1 MANIEFDMTELDKW
15 EKRVLAIIQDEAPKE
30 LRKTVRQAGN
40 LLRKKVRRITPRVSG
55 ELRKSYRV
63 RTKKAPDRSYEVEV
77 GTNLFYAKMVEEG
90 HVIKNDRKGPE
101 LGFVQGK
108 FYFRKAY
115 EETEKELPA
124 LLKQSIRRIAKEMG
138 LDVWG

>member
-1 MANIEFDMTELDKW
+1 MNTAELDKW
-15 EKRVLAIIQDEAPKE
+15 EKRVLAIIADEAPKE

-40 LLRKKVRRITPRVSG
+40 LLRKKVRRNTPRVSG
-55 ELRKSYRV
+55 DLRKSYRV
-63 RTKKAPDRSYEVEV
+63 KMKRGKNYEVEV

-90 HVIKNDRKGPE
+90 HVVKKSRKGPV
-101 LGFVQGK
+101 LGFAPGK
-108 FYFRKAY
+108 FYFRRAC
-115 EETEKELPA
+115 EETQKELPD

>member
-1 MANIEFDMTELDKW
+1 VADVEFDTTELDKW

-30 LRKTVRQAGN
+30 YRKIVRQAGN
-40 LLRKKVRRITPRVSG
+40 LLRKKVRRITPRITG
-55 ELRKSYRV
+55 ELRRSYRV
-63 RTKKAPDRSYEVEV
+63 KMKRGRNYEVEV

-90 HVIKNDRKGPE
+90 HVIKTSRKGE
-101 LGFVQGK
+101 VKGFVPGK
-108 FYFRKAY
+108 FYFRKAL

-124 LLKQSIRRIAKEMG
+124 HLKQSIRRIAKEMG